1 MSTFQEDQYDDD
13 TPIRAGYGYRQEHEQ
28 HTINFNRGVMN
39 TLLEKQRVNFN
50 EAGISEDVLER
61 LKVIWEDN
69 LKEE

>member
-1 MSTFQEDQYDDD
+1 
-13 TPIRAGYGYRQEHEQ
+13 
-28 HTINFNRGVMN
+28 MN